1 MKSFFRRLVKD
12 DDWTVQRIGLLFLIG
27 SILLIILGYPIAHP
41 NERFT
46 LSTLVEDLYSNVSSE
61 LIGIAVTILII
72 DRIYRRYDERNE
84 EKRARVDLTRQLGST
99 VNEVAKRA
107 AEELRA
113 KGWLT
118 DGSLQEIDLR
128 AANLEDARLW
138 KADLQGANMQWA
150 RLKKANLNDSI
161 LVGANLTQAN
171 LQTAWLRGA
180 DLRGANL
187 FEAKLYRAVL
197 KGAYLENAD
206 LSGAHLEGARLEGAN
221 LRNTVFANACW
232 DELTVLPD
240 GEHWSAEC
248 DLKRFTDPLH
258 PNFFIVTPQVET
270 ANADEGDE

>member
-1 MKSFFRRLVKD
+1 MKSLFRRLIKD
-12 DDWTVQRIGLLFLIG
+12 DDYTVQRIGFVFLVG
-27 SILLIILGYPIAHP
+27 SFLLIIVGYPIAHP
-41 NERFT
+41 NEPFT

-107 AEELRA
+107 SEELRA

-138 KADLQGANMQWA
+138 KADLQGANLQWA
-150 RLKKANLNDSI
+150 RLKKANLNDSV
-161 LVGANLTQAN
+161 LVGTNLTQAN

-197 KGAYLENAD
+197 KAANLENAD

-221 LRNTVFANACW
+221 LRNTVFTNACW
-232 DELTVLPD
+232 DEATILPD
-240 GEHWSAEC
+240 GEHWISEC

-258 PNFFIVTPQVET
+258 PNFFIVTPHVET
-270 ANADEGDE
+270 ANADEGVD